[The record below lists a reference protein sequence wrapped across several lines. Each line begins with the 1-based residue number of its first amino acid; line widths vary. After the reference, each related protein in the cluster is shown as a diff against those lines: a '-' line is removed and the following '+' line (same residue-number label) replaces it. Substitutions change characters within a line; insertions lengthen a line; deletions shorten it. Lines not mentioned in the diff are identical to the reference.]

1 MIEIVN
7 WADYPCPVR
16 VNARN
21 TEAECLG
28 PVTSEQAAK
37 EVAQN
42 TGSSTAE
49 VN

>member
-1 MIEIVN
+1 MIEIGN

-16 VNARN
+16 INAGN

-28 PVTSEQAAK
+28 PVTNEQAAK
-37 EVAQN
+37 EVAQK
-42 TGSSTAE
+42 TGSSIAK

>member
-1 MIEIVN
+1 MTEIGN
-7 WADYPCPVR
+7 WADYACPMR
-16 VNARN
+16 VSAEN

-28 PVTSEQAAK
+28 PVSNEQAAK

-42 TGSSTAE
+42 AGSSTAE